1 MFIKKYQLV
10 IAQYRR
16 EVDLREYTEGI
27 TKAVKEVLGDYI
39 EVIVVHDSYLY
50 YVPIKP
56 TRAQLIQIGRRISWY
71 CEDIRQYARIY
82 RPKKKGRKPIR
93 QLFKCIKITKEEEN

>member
-1 MFIKKYQLV
+1 MIREYSLLVARYKK
-10 IAQYRR
+10 I
-16 EVDLREYTEGI
+16 VDLREYAEGI
-27 TKAVKEVLGDYI
+27 TRAVKEVLGGHV
-39 EVIVVHDSYLY
+39 EVIVERDRYIY
-50 YVPIKP
+50 YVSIKP

-82 RPKKKGRKPIR
+82 RPKKKGKKPIR